1 VLFRSPA
8 TLSPDGGSRWLV
20 VVSWL
25 LEDPTNPW
33 WDDRRT
39 INLVESRDEI
49 LLQALT
55 AARNELTQ
63 TLGKNPEDWRWSQ
76 LHVVAPQHP
85 VLGADVPAPLQWF
98 ANPGP
103 VGVGGGS
110 SIVNATGWD
119 AGAEN
124 DGRRDYSVTAV
135 PSMRM
140 VVDLGDLDRS
150 LWVNFT
156 GVSGH
161 PASAYYSD
169 QLEAWAPG
177 RPSPGPSAAT
187 PSRRPRGRPAPCA
200 PPAADRQATPPGGGG
215 QAPAEKEEPVRRN
228 HRSSVM
234 TASTGWSCSARGSR
248 SSVMSSATWTME

>member
-25 LEDPTNPW
+25 LEDPTSTW

-63 TLGKNPEDWRWSQ
+63 TLGKNPEDWEWSR

-85 VLGADVPAPLQWF
+85 VLGADVPAPVSWF
-98 ANPGP
+98 ANPSP

-110 SIVNATGWD
+110 SIVNATG
-119 AGAEN
+119 
-124 DGRRDYSVTAV
+124 
-135 PSMRM
+135 
-140 VVDLGDLDRS
+140 
-150 LWVNFT
+150 
-156 GVSGH
+156 
-161 PASAYYSD
+161 
-169 QLEAWAPG
+169 
-177 RPSPGPSAAT
+177 
-187 PSRRPRGRPAPCA
+187 
-200 PPAADRQATPPGGGG
+200 
-215 QAPAEKEEPVRRN
+215 
-228 HRSSVM
+228 
-234 TASTGWSCSARGSR
+234 
-248 SSVMSSATWTME
+248 